1 MKLVLASQSPRRK
14 ELLQLAGFDFEIM
27 VTGADETLD
36 VDWKIREVP
45 EILARKKAAAI
56 FQQFHP
62 GNETVVIAADTV
74 VVLDGKI
81 FNKPANESEALYM
94 LETLSGQT
102 HSVITG
108 VCIRTAEREESFID
122 ESKVFFRT
130 LLKEE
135 LIYYI
140 NHHNPFDKAGGY
152 GIQDWIGVRI
162 VDRIEGCYFNV
173 MGLPVRKVIET
184 LKQFGL
190 SGIKE

>member
-36 VDWKIREVP
+36 IDWKIREVP

-81 FNKPANESEALYM
+81 FNKPTNESEALYM
-94 LETLSGQT
+94 LETLSGKT

-108 VCIRTAEREESFID
+108 VCIRTSEREESFID
-122 ESKVFFRT
+122 ESKVFF
-130 LLKEE
+130 E
-135 LIYYI
+135 
-140 NHHNPFDKAGGY
+140 P
-152 GIQDWIGVRI
+152 
-162 VDRIEGCYFNV
+162 C
-173 MGLPVRKVIET
+173 
-184 LKQFGL
+184 
-190 SGIKE
+190 